1 MVHLLSEHPLPGI
14 DPRRQ
19 RRLAEAGLDSI
30 EALVEAGVE
39 RVARVT
45 GFDVKTTTA
54 LVRVAEAALT
64 RQESDVIVLQPNR
77 DEPASERLGRGL
89 KAARHVERAVSMV
102 RKARSHARPKPRK
115 TAWQKIHRRARKQ
128 LKKLLG
134 TFADLQQQVL
144 SDGLSHAS
152 YEHLKTVLGRLED
165 SLSIPL
171 QQDLRKRTLKRMA
184 RTAKRTRLELEP
196 RSTEAVEGS

>member
-1 MVHLLSEHPLPGI
+1 
-14 DPRRQ
+14 
-19 RRLAEAGLDSI
+19 
-30 EALVEAGVE
+30 VEAGVE

-64 RQESDVIVLQPNR
+64 RQENDVIVLQPGR

-89 KAARHVERAVSMV
+89 KAARHVERAVSLV
-102 RKARSHARPKPRK
+102 RKARSHARRRPRK
-115 TAWQKIHRRARKQ
+115 AAWQKAHRRARKQ
-128 LKKLLG
+128 LKRLLD

-165 SLSIPL
+165 SLSVPL
-171 QQDLRKRTLKRMA
+171 QQDIRKRSLKRLA
-184 RTAKRTRLELEP
+184 RTAKRTRLELLPPKAE
-196 RSTEAVEGS
+196 VVQGS

>member
-1 MVHLLSEHPLPGI
+1 VVHLLSEHPLPGI

-30 EALVEAGVE
+30 ESLVEAGIE
-39 RVARVT
+39 RVAKVT

-64 RQESDVIVLQPNR
+64 REENGVIVLQPNR

-115 TAWQKIHRRARKQ
+115 AAWQKVHERARSQ
-128 LKKLLG
+128 LKRLLD

-152 YEHLKTVLGRLED
+152 YEHLKTVLSRLED
-165 SLSIPL
+165 SLSVPL
-171 QQDLRKRTLKRMA
+171 DQDLRKRSLQRMA
-184 RTAKRTRLELEP
+184 RTAKRTRHELQPPKSEV
-196 RSTEAVEGS
+196 VEGN